1 MRRKGRVIDTS
12 NSRATVCFEP
22 AESCKTCEASK
33 LCQAAGKRQT
43 VLVDN
48 NVGAQ
53 VDEEV
58 YVEQSPG
65 IGLLSAFLLFGLP
78 VVLALVG
85 LIIGARWGQTSSL
98 LIGVSGFAAGL
109 VIAKLVDNRLIR
121 KSLFLPR
128 IVEIIAKE
136 EGA

>member
-1 MRRKGRVIDTS
+1 MIDVS
-12 NSRATVCFEP
+12 GSRATVCFEP

-33 LCQAAGKRQT
+33 LCHAAGKRQT
-43 VLVDN
+43 VMVEN
-48 NVGAQ
+48 NAGAQ
-53 VDEEV
+53 IDDEV

-85 LIIGARWGQTSSL
+85 LIIGARWGQTGSL
-98 LIGVSGFAAGL
+98 LIGVFGFAAGL
-109 VIAKLVDNRLIR
+109 VIAKLVDNRFIR

-128 IVEIIAKE
+128 IVEIIAKK

>member
-1 MRRKGRVIDTS
+1 M
-12 NSRATVCFEP
+12 
-22 AESCKTCEASK
+22 
-33 LCQAAGKRQT
+33 
-43 VLVDN
+43 VLVEN

-53 VDEEV
+53 INDEV

-65 IGLLSAFLLFGLP
+65 IGLVSAFLLFGLP

-85 LIIGARWGQTSSL
+85 LIIGARWGQTGSL
-98 LIGVSGFAAGL
+98 LIGVSGFATGL
-109 VIAKLVDNRLIR
+109 IIAKLVDNKLIR

-128 IVEIIAKE
+128 IAEIVEKE